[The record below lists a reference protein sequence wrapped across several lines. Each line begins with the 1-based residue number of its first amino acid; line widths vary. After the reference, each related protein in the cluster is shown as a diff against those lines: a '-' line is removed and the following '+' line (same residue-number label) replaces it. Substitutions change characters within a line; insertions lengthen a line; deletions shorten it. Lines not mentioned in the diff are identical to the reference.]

1 MITIDGSY
9 GEGGGQIL
17 RTALALS
24 TVTGKAVEIVN
35 VRAKRTKPGL
45 QPQHLT
51 GVLACAAIAH
61 ADIEG
66 ASLGSTRLAF
76 APRRIT
82 GGEYV
87 FDVEQTIGRGS
98 AGSVALILQA
108 LLLPLCRADAPS
120 RLILRGGTHVS
131 RSPSVQYLDAVF
143 LPMVRTMGVQADLDL
158 VRWGFY
164 PIGKGEVEARV
175 TPAPLL
181 TPLRIEEPGALRAI
195 TGISAVANL
204 PLTIAER
211 QKHAALACLKS
222 KDLTADIRVVSA
234 PAMGRGTACLLKPE
248 MEHGAAGFCSLGA
261 IGKRAEQVG
270 REAAQ
275 ECLAFLKTGAAVD
288 KHLADRKSVV

>member
-35 VRAKRTKPGL
+35 VRANRTKPGL

-66 ASLGSTRLAF
+66 ASLNSTRLAF

-108 LLLPLCRADAPS
+108 VLLP
-120 RLILRGGTHVS
+120 
-131 RSPSVQYLDAVF
+131 
-143 LPMVRTMGVQADLDL
+143 
-158 VRWGFY
+158 
-164 PIGKGEVEARV
+164 
-175 TPAPLL
+175 
-181 TPLRIEEPGALRAI
+181 
-195 TGISAVANL
+195 
-204 PLTIAER
+204 
-211 QKHAALACLKS
+211 
-222 KDLTADIRVVSA
+222 
-234 PAMGRGTACLLKPE
+234 
-248 MEHGAAGFCSLGA
+248 
-261 IGKRAEQVG
+261 
-270 REAAQ
+270 
-275 ECLAFLKTGAAVD
+275 
-288 KHLADRKSVV
+288 DRKSVV